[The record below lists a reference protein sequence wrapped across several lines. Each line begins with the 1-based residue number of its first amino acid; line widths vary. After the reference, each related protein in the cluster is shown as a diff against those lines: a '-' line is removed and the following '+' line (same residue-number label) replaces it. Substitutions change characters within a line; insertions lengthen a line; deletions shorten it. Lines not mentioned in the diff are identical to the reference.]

1 MRNYFYN
8 LAAAKPE
15 GNGLASDSQSH
26 KPEGNACLPARQG
39 LASNSQSHQK
49 KGCLASI
56 IRLFLLVLSCFY
68 GLLIRILR
76 LFYSRAPL
84 RFNCKVIS
92 VGNITWG
99 GTGKTPLVECI
110 ARYLKEKGHKI
121 AILSRGYKRKNRP
134 LRGAQIASSKTMGDE
149 PYMLSRSLGSV
160 PVIVDAQRAR
170 GAAWAV
176 KGYGV
181 EAVLLDDGFQQ
192 WRIKKDLE
200 IVVIDAAS
208 PFGNRHM
215 IPRGVLREPLSALR
229 RADIFVLTKINLLSQ
244 DTSALR
250 DFLRLMNPQAEIFE
264 SAYEPMGFYL
274 VSSAGR
280 DDSQPGRGALLNV
293 DALRGK
299 TVTLVSG
306 IANPDSFE
314 HLIRRLGIGI
324 GLSFQFPDH
333 YAYQEPLM
341 EDIVKKSRAQNID
354 TIVTTEKDSVRMPA
368 KTSGAQISIF
378 ALRIELKITNN
389 EKEFFNRI
397 SGVFTN

>member
-8 LAAAKPE
+8 LATDKE
-15 GNGLASDSQSH
+15 
-26 KPEGNACLPARQG
+26 
-39 LASNSQSHQK
+39 
-49 KGCLASI
+49 KGCSAFI
-56 IRLFLLVLSCFY
+56 IRLFLLVLSWFY
-68 GLLIRILR
+68 GLLVRILR
-76 LFYSRAPL
+76 LFYSRVQV

-110 ARYLKEKGHKI
+110 ARYLKQQGYKA
-121 AILSRGYKRKNRP
+121 AILTRGYKRRIPIRYPPPCLPKA
-134 LRGAQIASSKTMGDE
+134 GAIRYETMGDE
-149 PYMLSRSLGSV
+149 AYMLSRSLGSV
-160 PVIVDAQRAR
+160 PVIVDADRAR
-170 GAAWAV
+170 GAASAV

-200 IVVIDAAS
+200 IVVIDATC

-215 IPRGVLREPLSALR
+215 IPRGVLREPLSSLR
-229 RADIFVLTKINLLSQ
+229 RADIFVLTKINLAIQ
-244 DTSALR
+244 GTSGLK
-250 DFLRLMNPQAEIFE
+250 DFLRSMNSRAEIFE

-274 VSSAGR
+274 VFSTGR
-280 DDSQPGRGALLNV
+280 DDSRPAGADLLNV
-293 DALRGK
+293 NVLRGK
-299 TVTLVSG
+299 VATLVSG

-314 HLIRRLGIGI
+314 YLIRRLGIRI

-333 YAYQEPLM
+333 YAYQQSVM
-341 EDIVKKSRAQNID
+341 EEIVKKSRAQNID
-354 TIVTTEKDSVRMPA
+354 TIITTEKDSVRMPT
-368 KTSGAQISIF
+368 KTLSAQINIF

>member
-8 LAAAKPE
+8 IATDK
-15 GNGLASDSQSH
+15 
-26 KPEGNACLPARQG
+26 
-39 LASNSQSHQK
+39 QK
-49 KGCLASI
+49 GYVAPI
-56 IRLFLLVLSCFY
+56 IKFLLLVLSWFY

-76 LFYSRAPL
+76 LLYSRAQV

-110 ARYLKEKGHKI
+110 ARYVKQQGYKA
-121 AILSRGYKRKNRP
+121 AILTRGYKRKMPIRYP
-134 LRGAQIASSKTMGDE
+134 LSAIRYETMGDE
-149 PYMLSRSLGSV
+149 PYMLYKNLGSI
-160 PVIVDAQRAR
+160 PVVVDANRAR
-170 GAAWAV
+170 GAASAV

-200 IVVIDAAS
+200 IVVIDATC

-215 IPRGVLREPLSALR
+215 IPRGVLREPLSSLR
-229 RADIFVLTKINLLSQ
+229 RADIFVLTKINLISQ
-244 DTSALR
+244 DTSGLKN
-250 DFLRLMNPQAEIFE
+250 FLRSMNPQAEIFE
-264 SAYEPMGFYL
+264 SAYEPMGFYPVL
-274 VSSAGR
+274 PAGR
-280 DDSQPGRGALLNV
+280 TGGDLLNV

-299 TVTLVSG
+299 VVTLISG

-314 HLIRRLGIGI
+314 HLIRRLGIRI

-333 YAYQEPLM
+333 YAYQEPVM
-341 EDIVKKSRAQNID
+341 EDIVKKSHAQNID

-368 KTSGAQISIF
+368 KTLSAQIDIL